1 MPEALPVT
9 ADATL
14 WLVGVESAAEA
25 IGQVGPGLD
34 NVNHF
39 LPDHERSLF
48 NRTVASRSSNEWR
61 MTMEAIT
68 SLGAALALLILL
80 AVTSMRFGVDSREI
94 FSTDDHDK
102 APRGSG

>member
-9 ADATL
+9 AGAAL
-14 WLVGVESAAEA
+14 QLVRVDPAAEA
-25 IGQVGPGLD
+25 AGHVGAGMD
-34 NVNHF
+34 DVNHF

-68 SLGAALALLILL
+68 SLGAALALLVLL